1 MGAAFPKH
9 LNQETSKTAR
19 SISCYVIFCLGLKNN
34 QGERDTGWILKLLLP
49 LSLPAAEGA
58 PPETPPGSSWAI
70 PWKYQ
75 PRLCSQPGIS
85 EHCSNKKSPPLA
97 AVFQQIPIPTTQI
110 YTPRAWQAA
119 FLPGVHEFQFPKC
132 FMGLIGPF
140 QQEKELPQPGRNDKM
155 HLWVKA
161 LHQHL
166 SGEMKQGWS

>member
-34 QGERDTGWILKLLLP
+34 QGERDTGWILRLLLP

-58 PPETPPGSSWAI
+58 PQKHPQVPAEPSHGNISPGFALS
-70 PWKYQ
+70 
-75 PRLCSQPGIS
+75 IS